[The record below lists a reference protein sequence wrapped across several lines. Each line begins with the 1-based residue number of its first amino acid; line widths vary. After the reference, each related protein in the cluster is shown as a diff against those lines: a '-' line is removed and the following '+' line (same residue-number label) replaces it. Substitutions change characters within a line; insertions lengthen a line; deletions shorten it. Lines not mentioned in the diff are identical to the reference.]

1 MTNPFYQSRF
11 WKDLRTQ
18 ALIRDGYR
26 CTVDGCPNTQATGR
40 LYVDHI
46 KTRPDTQH
54 PCDADHLGNLR
65 TLCGVHD
72 SMIKEQKGGRRRRDG
87 KLTVRGCDPAGR
99 PLDPN
104 HPWNRGSAR
113 L

>member
-1 MTNPFYQSRF
+1 MSSPFYSSKF

-18 ALIRDGYR
+18 ALKRDGYR
-26 CTVDGCPNTQATGR
+26 CTVPGCPNTGRMGR

-46 KTRPDTQH
+46 ETRPCVPYPTPLDVLT
-54 PCDADHLGNLR
+54 NLR

-72 SMIKEQKGGRRRRDG
+72 SQVKEQRGGRRRADG
-87 KLTVRGCDPAGR
+87 KLRAIGCDASGM

-104 HPWNRGSAR
+104 HHWRSGR